1 MTVTVLTCATS
12 EDGYYPSLVASCKKY
27 GYKLV
32 TVGMGMEWKGFTWS
46 QTVLL
51 EGINQ
56 IASEDKSGE
65 DALLI
70 VVDGYDTIMTMPS
83 FLCEMKY
90 LSIGRDSVLVC
101 EEHPSSQNHTF
112 LFRTILLPL
121 VRWYFSTDRVLNS
134 GVVMGRASSL
144 RSYFHYVSRRSS
156 LVGDDDERA
165 LNILYREWSLPPS
178 STSSPPF
185 PILVTNSIFECVC
198 NRNVPSLSLQC
209 MFRPYRITGAD
220 LSKGER
226 EEVAVLHG
234 IWNSDMDDL
243 CLAKGLPLPKR
254 RKSISQ
260 KDLSLLTKCRW
271 IFAASF
277 VYLLVNGSLKKM
289 EAV

>member
-12 EDGYYPSLVASCKKY
+12 EEGYYPSLVASCKKY
-27 GYKLV
+27 GYKLL

-46 QTVLL
+46 QTILL

-56 IASEDKSGE
+56 IASEDKYGE

-101 EEHPSSQNHTF
+101 EEHPLSQSPF
-112 LFRTILLPL
+112 LFRTLLLPL

-165 LNILYREWSLPPS
+165 LNILYREWSLSSSS
-178 STSSPPF
+178 STPPPF
-185 PILVTNSIFECVC
+185 PILVTNSVFECVC
-198 NRNVPSLSLQC
+198 NRSVPSLFLQW

-243 CLAKGLPLPKR
+243 CLSKALPLPKR
-254 RKSISQ
+254 RKAISQ
-260 KDLSLLTKCRW
+260 KDLSILTRFRW
-271 IFAASF
+271 VFAASF
-277 VYLLVNGSLKKM
+277 LYLLVSGSLKKM
-289 EAV
+289 ESV